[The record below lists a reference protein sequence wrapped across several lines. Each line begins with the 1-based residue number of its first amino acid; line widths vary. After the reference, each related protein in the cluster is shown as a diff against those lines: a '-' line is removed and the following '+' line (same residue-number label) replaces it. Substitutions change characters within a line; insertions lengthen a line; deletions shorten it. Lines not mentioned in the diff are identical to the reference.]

1 MADNVSRHSKSGK
14 TMNKI
19 EFIIFGAIILYIIV
33 IVINYMKSVPIK
45 GYEIQMGSL
54 SVSKAYTGVALRK
67 EKLIQSPYT
76 GYINFY
82 VREGER
88 VSSRDNVYSIDE
100 SGKLA
105 SMLNSGELGENIY
118 SDEDLSEFR
127 TEIIQ
132 YDRVYDDK
140 QFNSVYD
147 FKYELEGDVVKLIN
161 SNMYENME
169 ELTASMEPS
178 LYNGQKIFLNRLIYK
193 VSSPKLGD
201 VVVFLPNGNE
211 KSHYYVKRI
220 LGTPG
225 DTLYVK
231 GGILYVNDEPVE
243 IYFNDKIAEP
253 GVLENEVILEDDEY
267 FVIGDN
273 CNSSE
278 DSRSANI
285 GMVKKEYII
294 GKAWFKTASGD
305 SDMGLIE

>member
-1 MADNVSRHSKSGK
+1 MARRKGLTFYQKKKKLNMV
-14 TMNKI
+14 
-19 EFIIFGAIILYIIV
+19 L
-33 IVINYMKSVPIK
+33 IN
-45 GYEIQMGSL
+45 
-54 SVSKAYTGVALRK
+54 
-67 EKLIQSPYT
+67 
-76 GYINFY
+76 
-82 VREGER
+82 
-88 VSSRDNVYSIDE
+88 
-100 SGKLA
+100 
-105 SMLNSGELGENIY
+105 
-118 SDEDLSEFR
+118 
-127 TEIIQ
+127 EIISWIFWIF
-132 YDRVYDDK
+132 VSMFLAVVTVFCIGMK
-140 QFNSVYD
+140 TSVI
-147 FKYELEGDVVKLIN
+147 G
-161 SNMYENME
+161 
-169 ELTASMEPS
+169 ASMEPS

-231 GGILYVNDEPVE
+231 GGILYVNNEPVE